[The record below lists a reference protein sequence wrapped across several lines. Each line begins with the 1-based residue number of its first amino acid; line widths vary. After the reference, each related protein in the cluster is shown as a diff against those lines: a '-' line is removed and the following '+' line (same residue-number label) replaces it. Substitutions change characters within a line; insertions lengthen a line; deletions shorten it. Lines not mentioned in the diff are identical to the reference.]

1 MMLLIRNRS
10 RAVTKPPF
18 MADHHTSSSHQSTN
32 QTYLTTMIPS
42 LFASPKFIHY
52 FTNNNN
58 NNSLSGT
65 QALTTPTSLLYT
77 KPLLISPFGFFG
89 YPFSYANNSK
99 SSSIHKIESKNIG
112 LALVS
117 ALKDEP
123 FDENSGEP
131 NKGNNVLFGTQLRL
145 KVKDSQ
151 NKDLDCTR
159 EVVEGVVSMSE
170 MELSEEYTCVISH
183 HGPNPRTT
191 HIFNN
196 CIVEESYSYFSVPK
210 NSELYAN
217 SESFLSFCY
226 TCKKLLDQ
234 TKDIFIYR
242 GEKAFCSPECR
253 YKEMVLDHYSESHF

>member
-1 MMLLIRNRS
+1 
-10 RAVTKPPF
+10 
-18 MADHHTSSSHQSTN
+18 MADHHTSSSPQQSTN
-32 QTYLTTMIPS
+32 QTYATTILPS
-42 LFASPKFIHY
+42 LFASPKFID
-52 FTNNNN
+52 FTNNNY
-58 NNSLSGT
+58 LSGT
-65 QALTTPTSLLYT
+65 EALRTPTSVLDT
-77 KPLLISPFGFFG
+77 KPLISPFGFFG
-89 YPFSYANNSK
+89 YPFSYAYNRK
-99 SSSIHKIESKNIG
+99 SSYIHRLESKNIG

-131 NKGNNVLFGTQLRL
+131 NKGNVLFGTKLRL
-145 KVKDSQ
+145 KVKESQ
-151 NKDLDCTR
+151 NKDDSTR

-183 HGPNPRTT
+183 HGPNKKTT

-196 CIVEESYSYFSVPK
+196 CIVEENYSHFSVPK
-210 NSELYAN
+210 NSHLYAI

-226 TCKKLLDQ
+226 TCKKHLDQ

-253 YKEMVLDHYSESHF
+253 YREMVLDHNSESDIETHS